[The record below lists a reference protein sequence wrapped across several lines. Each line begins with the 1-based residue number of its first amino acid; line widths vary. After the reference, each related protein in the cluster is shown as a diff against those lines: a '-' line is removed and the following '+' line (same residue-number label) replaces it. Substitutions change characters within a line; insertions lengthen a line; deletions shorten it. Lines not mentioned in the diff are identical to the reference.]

1 MSYSKKRY
9 FIYFFITIFVMVT
22 PFITINEN
30 HLLLLSFER
39 LQFHFLGV
47 SYNVNELYVMP
58 FFINVF
64 IYWYICND
72 FYLGKNLV
80 WMGLSTNN
88 F

>member
-9 FIYFFITIFVMVT
+9 LIYFFITIFVMIT

-47 SYNVNELYVMP
+47 AYNVNELYVMP
-58 FFINVF
+58 FLLMFLFIGIF
-64 IYWYICND
+64 AMTTI
-72 FYLGKNLV
+72 
-80 WMGLSTNN
+80 
-88 F
+88 